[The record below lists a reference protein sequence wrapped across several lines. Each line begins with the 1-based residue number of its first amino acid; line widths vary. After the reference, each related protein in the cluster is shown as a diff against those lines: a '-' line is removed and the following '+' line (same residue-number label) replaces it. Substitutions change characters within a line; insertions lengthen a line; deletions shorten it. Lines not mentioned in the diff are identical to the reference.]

1 MPPPGPQPDPGQ
13 GGVQRG
19 QPILASM
26 ISEDPRRLPAHASDG
41 LPDHLPDEAA
51 ITRLVHA
58 FYGHARRDWLLGPVF
73 EAAIGDWDA
82 HLDTLVRF
90 WCSVLLRAGSY
101 RGNPMSAHRP
111 LGLDD
116 QHFAR
121 WLALWDRTARD
132 VLAPDQARHVFAT
145 AQRIGRSL
153 RVGLEI
159 DPLRRLRR
167 AGDAE
172 PPCPHRGPD
181 GGGSQPA

>member
-1 MPPPGPQPDPGQ
+1 MM
-13 GGVQRG
+13 
-19 QPILASM
+19 A
-26 ISEDPRRLPAHASDG
+26 EDPRRAAAHPSER
-41 LPDHLPDEAA
+41 LPDHVPDEAA
-51 ITRLVHA
+51 ITRQVHA
-58 FYGHARRDWLLGPVF
+58 FYAHARHDWLLGPVF
-73 EAAIGDWDA
+73 ESAIGDWDG

-132 VLAPDQARHVFAT
+132 VLTPAQARHVFET

-153 RVGLEI
+153 RVGLEL

-167 AGDAE
+167 AGDAR
-172 PPCPHRGPD
+172 PPCAHGRPGD
-181 GGGSQPA
+181 DGSQHA